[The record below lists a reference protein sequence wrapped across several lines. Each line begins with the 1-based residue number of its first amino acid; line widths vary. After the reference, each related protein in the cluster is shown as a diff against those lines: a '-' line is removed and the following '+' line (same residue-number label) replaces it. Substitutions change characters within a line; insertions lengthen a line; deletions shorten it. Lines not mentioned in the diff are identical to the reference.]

1 MKLKIKRE
9 LLLENL
15 NKVSKAISTK
25 NLIPS
30 LSGIKFDLTKEGLT
44 LTASNNDLTIQKFIE
59 IKDENMNVQEEGII
73 IIQGK
78 EILDIVRVIP
88 EEEINIEVID
98 ELKVLIYTDDEKI
111 KYDLNVINKSEYPNV
126 NLEKSDNYIT
136 ISSEELLNIV
146 KETAFATSTDE
157 SRPVLTGINFKI
169 NGDLLECSA
178 TDSYRL
184 AKKENRLSKPVEEI
198 YNIIIPGKNIIE
210 FSKIIDD
217 REGEIKLHVFN
228 NKILFEEDNLLFQS
242 RLINGN
248 YPNTSKLIPED
259 SVLKIKAKLSQ
270 LYNVIGQ
277 ASILT
282 TDKEKNIVSLSTNG
296 DLLIVKSVSNEKG
309 KAEMKMNIEKNNNED
324 ITIAFSAKY
333 MMEALNALNTDIIEM
348 SFIGEVKP
356 ITIKNTTEDGLIQ
369 LVVPIRTYLNNIRH
383 NLLCKYD
390 IITTYF

>member
-184 AKKENRLSKPVEEI
+184 AKKEIRLNKPVEEI

-217 REGEIKLHVFN
+217 KEGEIKLHVFN
-228 NKILFEEDNLLFQS
+228 NKILFEENNLLFQS

-369 LVVPIRTYLNNIRH
+369 LVVPIRTY
-383 NLLCKYD
+383 
-390 IITTYF
+390 

>member
-25 NLIPS
+25 NLIPT
-30 LSGIKFDLTKEGLT
+30 LAGIKFDLTDNGLT
-44 LTASNNDLTIQKFIE
+44 LTASNNDITIQKFIKIE
-59 IKDENMNVQEEGII
+59 ENNMSVEKEGII

-78 EILDIVRVIP
+78 EILDIVRIIK

-111 KYDLNVINKSEYPNV
+111 KYDLNVINKNEYPNV
-126 NLEKSDNYIT
+126 NLEKSDNYVV
-136 ISSEELLNIV
+136 ISSEQLLNIV

-169 NGDLLECSA
+169 NGDILECSA

-184 AKKENRLSKPVEEI
+184 AKKEIRLTKPVEEI

-210 FSKIIDD
+210 FSRIIDD
-217 REGEIKLHVFN
+217 KEGEIKLHIFN
-228 NKILFEEDNLLFQS
+228 NKILLEENDLLFQS

-259 SVLKIKAKLSQ
+259 SILKITANLSQ
-270 LYNVIGQ
+270 LYNVIEQ

-282 TDKEKNIVSLSTNG
+282 NDKEKNIVSLSTNG
-296 DLLIVKSVSNEKG
+296 NLLIMKSVSNEKG

-333 MMEALNALNTDIIEM
+333 MMEALNALNTENVEM

-356 ITIKNTTEDGLIQ
+356 ITLKNTEEDGLIQ
-369 LVVPIRTYLNNIRH
+369 LVVPIRTY
-383 NLLCKYD
+383 
-390 IITTYF
+390 